1 MPNEDQIAEW
11 DRKNLKIIREIL
23 ERRSLND
30 LENISDMPNGQL
42 ERLVALFKSIKNEA
56 ERELQRRKK
65 GYP

>member
-11 DRKNLKIIREIL
+11 DRKKLKIIREIL